1 MAVPT
6 AAQIDKNR
14 SYPRKMA
21 VSVADIAAE
30 LDTRATSVGYATGAG
45 GAVTQLTNKSTT
57 VVLAKPSGRITMHA
71 ASLGATTAVTF
82 TVTNTTVGVN
92 DMVLVRH
99 SGIGTLGQYTV
110 TAAVALAGGAFDV
123 TVTNTTGGAL
133 AVAVEIS
140 FVVIKGSAA

>member
-6 AAQIDKNR
+6 AAQITHSKLTPTKLARNIT
-14 SYPRKMA
+14 S
-21 VSVADIAAE
+21 IAAE
-30 LDTRATSVGYATGAG
+30 LDTRATSVGYAAGAG
-45 GAVTQLTNKSTT
+45 GAVTQLTNTSTT

-71 ASLGATTAVTF
+71 ASLANSAAVTF
-82 TVTNTTVGVN
+82 TVTNSTVGVN

-99 SGIGTLGQYTV
+99 SGVGTLGNYTV